1 MEKITHLM
9 PVKNGALYL
18 IETLRS
24 IADNARH
31 DDEILVIN
39 DGSSDDTLGI
49 LNETSRKLPNLRV
62 ISTKGVGIVRSL
74 NLGMSESSNV
84 WVARYDVDDFYPK
97 NRVSKQRAL
106 ISNKVAAIF
115 CDYELILDNG
125 NSTGLI
131 PSAVDNLATIVSLLF
146 SQQTPH
152 PGVILNKNCV
162 LAAGG
167 YLDSD
172 FPAEDLS
179 LWLRMSRY
187 GHLISAPEV
196 LFRYRISNSSTSGS
210 RQIEAK
216 HKKNMILQKYGL
228 PIDQIQLNFHELNET
243 FAKYSQL
250 NLANERKLLFLR
262 NVSKLNKMYPNL
274 GRVNY
279 FAYSN
284 FIVIHPR
291 IVIKLTIQKLRRWI
305 FRKYSL

>member
-9 PVKNGALYL
+9 PVKNGSLYL

-24 IADNARH
+24 IAENAMH

-39 DGSSDDTLGI
+39 DGSSDGTLGI
-49 LNETSRKLPNLRV
+49 LNETSKKLSNLRV
-62 ISTKGVGIVRSL
+62 ISTKGVGIVKSL

-84 WVARYDVDDFYPK
+84 WVARYDVDDFYSK
-97 NRVSKQRAL
+97 DRVLKQRAL

-125 NSTGLI
+125 ISTGLV
-131 PSAVDNLATIVSLLF
+131 PSAVDNLATIISLLF

-152 PGVILNKNCV
+152 PGVILNKSCM

-167 YLDSD
+167 YLESD

-179 LWLRMSRY
+179 LWLRMCRY
-187 GHLISAPEV
+187 GQLISVPEV

-216 HKKNMILQKYGL
+216 HKKSMILQKYGL
-228 PIDQIQLNFHELNET
+228 PVDQIQLNFDELNET
-243 FAKYSQL
+243 FVKYSKL
-250 NLANERKLLFLR
+250 NLADERKLLFLR
-262 NVSKLNKMYPNL
+262 NVGKLNKMYPNL
-274 GRVNY
+274 GRINY
-279 FAYSN
+279 FAYPN
-284 FIVIHPR
+284 FIVFHPS

-305 FRKYSL
+305 FRKYSV

>member
-9 PVKNGALYL
+9 PVKNGSLYL

-24 IADNARH
+24 IAENAMH

-39 DGSSDDTLGI
+39 DGSSDGTLGI
-49 LNETSRKLPNLRV
+49 LNETSKKLSNFRV
-62 ISTKGVGIVRSL
+62 ISTKGVGIVKSL
-74 NLGMSESSNV
+74 NLGVSESSNV
-84 WVARYDVDDFYPK
+84 WVARYDVDDFYSK
-97 NRVSKQRAL
+97 DRVLKQRAL

-125 NSTGLI
+125 ISTGLV
-131 PSAVDNLATIVSLLF
+131 PSAVDNLATIISLLF

-152 PGVILNKNCV
+152 PGVILNKSCM

-167 YLDSD
+167 YLESD

-179 LWLRMSRY
+179 LWLRMCRY
-187 GHLISAPEV
+187 GELISAPEV

-228 PIDQIQLNFHELNET
+228 PVDQIQLNFDELNET
-243 FAKYSQL
+243 FVKYSKL
-250 NLANERKLLFLR
+250 NLADERKLLFLR
-262 NVSKLNKMYPNL
+262 NVGKLNKMYPNL
-274 GRVNY
+274 GRINY
-279 FAYSN
+279 FAYPN
-284 FIVIHPR
+284 FIVFHPR
-291 IVIKLTIQKLRRWI
+291 IVIKLTIQKLRRWV
-305 FRKYSL
+305 FRKYSV

>member
-1 MEKITHLM
+1 METITHLM
-9 PVKNGALYL
+9 PVKNGSLYL

-24 IADNARH
+24 IADNARQ

-39 DGSSDDTLGI
+39 DGSSDSTLEI
-49 LNETSRKLPNLRV
+49 LTEASKKLSNLRV
-62 ISTKGVGIVRSL
+62 ISTKGVGIVKSL
-74 NLGMSESSNV
+74 NLGIGESSNV
-84 WVARYDVDDFYPK
+84 WVARYDVDDFYLK
-97 NRVSKQRAL
+97 DRVLKQRAL

-125 NSTGLI
+125 ISTGII

-152 PGVILNKNCV
+152 PGVILNKNCA

-167 YLDSD
+167 YIESD

-187 GHLISAPEV
+187 GQLISIPEV

-210 RQIEAK
+210 RQMEAK
-216 HKKNMILQKYGL
+216 HKKSIILQEYGL
-228 PIDQIQLNFHELNET
+228 PLDQIQFNFQELSET
-243 FAKYSQL
+243 FAKYSKL
-250 NLANERKLLFLR
+250 NLANERKLLLLR
-262 NVSKLNKMYPNL
+262 NVSKLNKMYPDL

-279 FAYSN
+279 FVYPN
-284 FIVIHPR
+284 FIVSHPK
-291 IVIKLTIQKLRRWI
+291 IVIKLTIQKLRRWF
-305 FRKYSL
+305 FRKYSF

>member
-9 PVKNGALYL
+9 PVKNGGIYL
-18 IETLRS
+18 VETLRS
-24 IADNARH
+24 ITDNARH

-39 DGSSDDTLGI
+39 DGSSDETLGI
-49 LNETSRKLPNLRV
+49 LNEALRKLSNLRV
-62 ISTKGVGIVRSL
+62 ISTKGVGIVKSL
-74 NLGMSESSNV
+74 NLGISESSNE
-84 WVARYDVDDFYPK
+84 WVARYDVDDFYSK
-97 NRVSKQRAL
+97 NRVLKQRAL

-125 NSTGLI
+125 ISTGLI
-131 PSAVDNLATIVSLLF
+131 PSAVDNLATVVSLLF

-152 PGVILNKNCV
+152 PGVILNKNYV

-167 YLDSD
+167 YLESD

-187 GHLISAPEV
+187 GQLISVPEV

-210 RQIEAK
+210 RQIEVK
-216 HKKNMILQKYGL
+216 NKKSMILQKYGL

-250 NLANERKLLFLR
+250 NLTNERKLLFLR
-262 NVSKLNKMYPNL
+262 NVRKLNKMYPNL

-279 FAYSN
+279 FAYPN
-284 FIVIHPR
+284 FIVTHPR
-291 IVIKLTIQKLRRWI
+291 IVTKLTFQKLRRWI